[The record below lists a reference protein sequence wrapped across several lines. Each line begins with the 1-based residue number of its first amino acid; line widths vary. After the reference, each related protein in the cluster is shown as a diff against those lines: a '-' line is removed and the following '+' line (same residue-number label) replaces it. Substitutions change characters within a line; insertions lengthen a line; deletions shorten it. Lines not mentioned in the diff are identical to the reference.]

1 MDLTIALMVF
11 GGVAF
16 FLAIGFGIALFRA
29 RLRLVEAE
37 ARTRSQDE
45 ISQAKAME
53 LAAQRESL
61 KAEFAKLA
69 ADLLGDRQRAL
80 TKSNEDSVRSLF
92 SDLKAK
98 LDKYEKEVEDSARSN
113 TQMGAEMKAHIGSL
127 QKFADEARAFTAALI
142 GGNKIQGNKGEEILE
157 SLFEQSGLRK
167 GEQYEMQIGEK
178 RDEGRPDACIYDV
191 RNRHVILIDA
201 KMNIKDYIAACNLPD
216 DAAHRSEKEKAMRAH
231 AASVRR
237 QVDNLAAK
245 DYANAV
251 KPRDGYANLPLVA
264 MFCPF
269 NAILEAALAVDPAL
283 VQYAYEKGIVLVTP
297 LTLWGYLWLVSWGW
311 KQHEVERRY
320 DEIQSLGRDVVGA
333 LDALLNDLATVGD
346 SIEKARAA
354 YESLNRRATGE
365 KGQMSVRRVAR
376 KLLDYGVMP
385 KGKLKQLDAEC
396 SVDPD
401 EEV

>member
-1 MDLTIALMVF
+1 MTVVLIVV
-11 GGVAF
+11 GCVAF
-16 FLAIGFGIALFRA
+16 FLATAFGLALFRV
-29 RLRLVEAE
+29 RLRLAEAE
-37 ARTRSQDE
+37 ARARSQDE

-113 TQMGAEMKAHIGSL
+113 MQMGVEMKAHIGSL
-127 QKFADEARAFTAALI
+127 QKFADEARSFTAALI

-167 GEQYEMQIGEK
+167 GEQYEMQVGEK
-178 RDEGRPDACIYDV
+178 ADEGRPDACIYDV
-191 RNRHVILIDA
+191 RNRHAILIDA
-201 KMNIKDYIAACNLPD
+201 KMNIKDYIVAFNLPD
-216 DAAHRSEKEKAMRAH
+216 DAAHKSEKERAMKVH
-231 AASVRR
+231 AASIRR

-245 DYANAV
+245 DYANNV
-251 KPRDGYANLPLVA
+251 KPKDGYVNLPLVA

-333 LDALLNDLATVGD
+333 LDALLNDLAIMGD
-346 SIEKARAA
+346 SIEKAHSA
-354 YESLNRRATGE
+354 YESLNKRATGE
-365 KGQMSVRRVAR
+365 KGQMSVRRVAQ

-385 KGKLKQLDAEC
+385 KGKLKQLGTAPLAEPN
-396 SVDPD
+396 DG
-401 EEV
+401 E